1 MARSCG
7 KMSKYCGVAGG
18 VGLVVFCQLGQI
30 RRQGFARLRGLVGK
44 ISGLVFVVTVVL
56 LPGLLQQ
63 GFAVGLFGGLAGA
76 GGHGGRLVDV
86 WIGIG
91 AGGEQDKGCD

>member
-1 MARSCG
+1 
-7 KMSKYCGVAGG
+7 MSKYCGVAGG
-18 VGLVVFCQLGQI
+18 VGLVVFCQLGQM

-56 LPGLLQQ
+56 LLSLSQQ
-63 GFAVGLFGGLAGA
+63 DFAVGLFGLVGGLAGA
-76 GGHGGRLVDV
+76 GGHGGRFVDV